1 MDAPS
6 VELNGALIATVV
18 GGVGLFLLGMRLM
31 TEGLKV
37 AAGKLLRDLLARW
50 TRDRPRAL
58 LAGVL
63 MTALVQSSSAVTVAA
78 IGFVNAGLLDL
89 GRALWVVFGSNV
101 GTTMTAWL
109 VALTGFEVDLE
120 AFALPMIGVGML
132 LGLGNRGRR
141 RAALGEALAGFGLFF
156 LGLGI
161 LKAAFDGLGAELDL
175 ASLKLGGPL
184 SGLVFFGLGALLTV
198 IMQSSSA
205 ALALTLTTAAGGLI
219 DLQDAGAMV
228 VGANLGTT
236 STAAFAAVG
245 ATSAAKRTAVGH
257 VAFNLLAAVVAL
269 ALLPWLLDAMLL
281 LLGDQTPLPTLLALF
296 HTVFNLLGVLL
307 MWPLS
312 GRLRVWLERRFVSE
326 DEKKGEPRHL
336 DANVLSVPALAIES
350 LTLEMRR
357 AGRHAGEIVGL
368 ALRAPAADRAV
379 VERRIER
386 FHHLMDAIGEGFSA
400 LDRAQLSDATAGTLA
415 LLIRTSRHYYTAV
428 EQAAALLT
436 LREADTTRAARFDGP
451 LGEALHRVITL
462 ANPERE
468 GFRLSDADEALGVLE
483 ERYQHD
489 RKSLI
494 AAATRGEASAGPS
507 MTSYHLL
514 AEARRAVR
522 HLVRAAEDL
531 PLSDSKVSGDRTTR

>member
-1 MDAPS
+1 M
-6 VELNGALIATVV
+6 
-18 GGVGLFLLGMRLM
+18 
-31 TEGLKV
+31 
-37 AAGKLLRDLLARW
+37 
-50 TRDRPRAL
+50 
-58 LAGVL
+58 
-63 MTALVQSSSAVTVAA
+63 LVC
-78 IGFVNAGLLDL
+78 
-89 GRALWVVFGSNV
+89 
-101 GTTMTAWL
+101 
-109 VALTGFEVDLE
+109 
-120 AFALPMIGVGML
+120 
-132 LGLGNRGRR
+132 
-141 RAALGEALAGFGLFF
+141 
-156 LGLGI
+156 
-161 LKAAFDGLGAELDL
+161 
-175 ASLKLGGPL
+175 ASL
-184 SGLVFFGLGALLTV
+184 LGALGCDGGPVEPPLGDSGPAVGIARTAQINAYEGQPRFVTVLDSGTGESLEGATVMADDVFRIVAQRCAGTRCGVVLEVRDTRPNTGAAVPQPIDAQGHFLTV
-198 IMQSSSA
+198 RPA
-205 ALALTLTTAAGGLI
+205 DGPDLRALVNVLPLDTISAGGGEPVRTGGVRLASGMNVT
-219 DLQDAGAMV
+219 AGAMV
-228 VGANLGTT
+228 IGANLGTT

-531 PLSDSKVSGDRTTR
+531 PLSDSRVA